1 MGSNFDEAFTEV
13 FDEAFDYLLTS
24 TRTYVTAIHLRDKFL
39 AIQLILISEV
49 MSIDSLLS
57 KFRFDIG
64 TKDNLEQT
72 NLTMLPIHTYYDRIR
87 DLEELE
93 RNKPVV
99 FSNIN
104 PPLSVILTKTID
116 YVNDLYGSDYK
127 QLLTINFKEL
137 LNEAQF
143 FIFKVK
149 RLLFV
154 NREDKDR

>member
-64 TKDNLEQT
+64 SKNSLEQK
-72 NLTMLPIHTYYDRIR
+72 NLKMLPLQTYYERIS

-93 RNKPVV
+93 KNKPAI

-104 PPLSVILTKTID
+104 PPLSVNLKKTID
-116 YVNDLYGSDYK
+116 YVNNLYDSDYK

-149 RLLFV
+149 RILFD
-154 NREDKDR
+154 NREDKD